1 MAVPQVKDS
10 NYKPTWGGG
19 LVFNASDNGAGVKA
33 LYNTI
38 QKNQSTGIPKMT
50 VQPSSHTEVNDNT
63 RVSTVYT
70 PTYRKGQLTNVGGT
84 NKQQV
89 EVGRDNAHK
98 ININNIRTQAEKDA
112 SYESKSKVL
121 GKYARDAAEA
131 EYRKNNHVSPTLQSD
146 RAVDY
151 DPTDPFLK
159 DAETHQYLKDNNGNL
174 INNSEWDAPMGYRAL
189 KTVHDINTGTS
200 MVLSMLP
207 SVTARSIGNAMFIGQ
222 NLADIHHDINEG
234 NYTSAGLN
242 TALTFAPYGI
252 NKLYKTWK
260 PAKRLQQVVENQYLP
275 YNIMQNRVGAMS
287 DRRNIYYD
295 EIQKVKRTSPISKDF
310 MNKVQER
317 SRNREVDWKSTLEK
331 SKQYRKNWSENIKLF
346 KDPYVNINFNGKD
359 ITVRPKVNYYT
370 GEINSGN
377 PEISEYVKDIENTLQ
392 GNALVGGST
401 RLYGSGIINGVPHDL
416 ELLTTKSKM
425 GTVKNLIGAKGAQYT
440 SNNGFK
446 QSLLGNNKVWNSD
459 GNHMID
465 VQIIG
470 QDANGMATGQIA
482 HNYFSRLY
490 PKQYKELQKKW
501 EQLGSKAIEEKQLFN
516 TLDQPLPITADEL
529 YTKLQKHPRV
539 YDLMVAMDN
548 YNGFTDKQIG
558 RQLQIF
564 SSPWITNRIQ
574 NMNTRAV
581 TDGWNRIKLTPK
593 EIQEVRDYAKIPSVY
608 SNEAVESILNQ
619 QLIANNLGIRSVF
632 KHPNYTPVWNL
643 PVENQALR
651 TNVAPFNGQASGI
664 GGNQLLGTSEGGVGG
679 DITAILNNRHDI
691 NTFQDYM
698 NAMQHKLK
706 RTDPAYRVFDDI
718 NRRVA
723 MGQLSIKEGTKQ
735 TEELA
740 KKLGINGFYGSSY
753 AGAKYFG
760 ALQQPTVGLKNYS
773 VGAQSGK
780 ANFLE
785 VGAYP
790 DFSTSKLATA
800 SGTEYS
806 SMGFPQYLLG
816 VRPQSWTRN
825 SLGGW
830 SPKIGA
836 YTYKPKNY
844 NYNNFY
850 MSLPEFRKVIKG
862 YNANNYNWSDF
873 QGKIY
878 QNLIDKFRNASNK
891 YSEYVKLPALL
902 GGVGAGLLDAA
913 NNFGMLIL
921 PGRQSEHKIIYRNR
935 KQ

>member
-1 MAVPQVKDS
+1 MAVPQIKDN

-38 QKNQSTGIPKMT
+38 QRAQSTGIPKIT
-50 VQPSSHTEVNDNT
+50 VQPNSHTEVNDNT
-63 RVSTVYT
+63 RVHIVYP
-70 PTYRKGQLTNVGGT
+70 PTYRKGQLINSGGT
-84 NKQQV
+84 SKQQV
-89 EVGRDNAHK
+89 EAGYDEAHK
-98 ININNIRTQAEKDA
+98 ININNVRTQAEKDA
-112 SYESKSKVL
+112 SYESKSRVL
-121 GKYARDAAEA
+121 GKYARDKAEA

-146 RAVDY
+146 RAVDF

-159 DAETHQYLKDNNGNL
+159 DAETHQYLKDSNGNL
-174 INNSEWDAPMGYRAL
+174 INNSEWDAPAGYRAL
-189 KTVHDINTGTS
+189 KTIHDINTGTS

-252 NKLYKTWK
+252 NRLYKIWK
-260 PAKRLQQVVENQYLP
+260 PAKRLQQAVENPYLP
-275 YNIMQNRVGAMS
+275 DDIMYSRTQDMLA
-287 DRRNIYYD
+287 RRHKYYD
-295 EIQKVKRTSPISKDF
+295 ELQKAPPVSDDFIRTL
-310 MNKVQER
+310 
-317 SRNREVDWKSTLEK
+317 RNRKLNKEVDWERTLEE
-331 SKQYRKNWSENIKLF
+331 SKQYRENWSKTAKSL
-346 KDPYVNINFNGKD
+346 KDPHVNINFKGKD

-377 PEISEYVKDIENTLQ
+377 PEISKYVKDIENTLQ

-425 GTVKNLIGAKGAQYT
+425 DTVKNLIGAKGAQYT

-593 EIQEVRDYAKIPSVY
+593 EIQKVRDYAKIPSAY
-608 SNEAVESILNQ
+608 SDEAVESIINQ
-619 QLIANNLGIRSVF
+619 QLIADNLGIRSVF
-632 KHPNYTPVWNL
+632 KNPGYTPVWNL
-643 PVENQALR
+643 PIENQALR
-651 TNVAPFNGQASGI
+651 TNIAPFNGQASGI
-664 GGNQLLGTSEGGVGG
+664 GGNQLLGTSKGGVGG

-698 NAMQHKLK
+698 NAIQHKLK

-723 MGQLSIKEGTKQ
+723 MGQLSIEEGTKQ

-740 KKLGINGFYGSSY
+740 KKLDINGFYGSSY
-753 AGAKYFG
+753 GEGARYFG
-760 ALQQPTVGLKNYS
+760 ALRQPTVGLKNYS

-790 DFSTSKLATA
+790 DFRTSELARA
-800 SGTEYS
+800 SGIEYS
-806 SMGFPQYLLG
+806 SMGFPQYSLK

-825 SLGGW
+825 SLGKW
-830 SPKIGA
+830 SPNKGA
-836 YTYKPKNY
+836 YQYKSKDDDY
-844 NYNNFY
+844 VNFY
-850 MSLPEFRKVIKG
+850 MQFPEFRKTAKL
-862 YNANNYNWSDF
+862 YKANNYNVSNF

-878 QNLIDKFRNASNK
+878 QNLVDKFRNTSDK
-891 YSEYVKLPALL
+891 YSNYVKPSVLL
-902 GGVGAGLLDAA
+902 GGVGAGLIDAT
-913 NNFGMLIL
+913 NNFGILIM
-921 PGRQSEHKIIYRNR
+921 PGEQMSKHKIIYRNR
-935 KQ
+935 EQ